1 MPIIGGA
8 VETVLV
14 SAVLVVAL
22 TVWLRRDRRHP
33 GPRLHGSDGIDRNVL
48 EEAEREV
55 RDLEAPARP
64 DEERP
69 RDDWGPGVARP
80 GGVPRL
86 RP

>member
-1 MPIIGGA
+1 VPVIGGA

-14 SAVLVVAL
+14 ALVLLVAL
-22 TVWLRRDRRHP
+22 VIWLRRERRHP
-33 GPRLHGSDGIDRNVL
+33 GPRLLGSDGIDRDAL

-55 RDLEAPARP
+55 RDLDASARP

-69 RDDWGPGVARP
+69 GDDWGPGVARP
-80 GGVPRL
+80 GGIPRL

>member
-1 MPIIGGA
+1 MPVIGGA

-14 SAVLVVAL
+14 STVLLAAL
-22 TVWLRRDRRHP
+22 LVWLRRDRRHP
-33 GPRLHGSDGIDRNVL
+33 GPRLHGSDGIDRDVL

-55 RDLEAPARP
+55 RDMEASARP

-69 RDDWGPGVARP
+69 GDDWGPGAARP

>member
-1 MPIIGGA
+1 VRVIDGA

-14 SAVLVVAL
+14 STVLLAAL
-22 TVWLRRDRRHP
+22 LVWLRRDRRHP
-33 GPRLHGSDGIDRNVL
+33 GPRLHGSDGIDRGVL

-55 RDLEAPARP
+55 RDMETSARP

-69 RDDWGPGVARP
+69 GDDWGPGVARP

>member
-1 MPIIGGA
+1 MPLIGGA

-14 SAVLVVAL
+14 SAILLVAL
-22 TVWLRRDRRHP
+22 LAWLRRDRRHP
-33 GPRLHGSDGIDRNVL
+33 GPRLHGSDGIDREVL

-55 RDLEAPARP
+55 RDLEASARQE
-64 DEERP
+64 EERP
-69 RDDWGPGVARP
+69 GDDWGPGVARP